1 MRRREFF
8 GLIGG
13 AAAWPMMETSRA
25 TTSKKARVC
34 TVADSLEN
42 LMIAAHVVGKS
53 DTCGLFSKEVIAA
66 NQL

>member
-1 MRRREFF
+1 MAPASPNDTRPTRLGRIDLTMQKFCQ
-8 GLIGG
+8 G
-13 AAAWPMMETSRA
+13 
-25 TTSKKARVC
+25 KKARVC

>member
-1 MRRREFF
+1 MAPASPNDTRPTRLGRIDLAMQKFCQ
-8 GLIGG
+8 G
-13 AAAWPMMETSRA
+13 
-25 TTSKKARVC
+25 KKARVC